1 MSITPNERA
10 EQESWMEELETRI
23 DPAVS
28 PWRTCRGKSSSGEA
42 NINVQAYLPHSPDVT
57 FGLQL
62 QNGLL
67 ATRPK
72 RTLKVFCQPHPYLVR
87 PSVEQREE
95 IERMLERFRR
105 IRGLAPADAK
115 GPSNDRGKGFR
126 SYTWALPPRDLEQ
139 WATDI
144 LERWEILQTAFPE
157 AVSRLRSG
165 ERRTMM

>member
-23 DPAVS
+23 GPAVS

-105 IRGLAPADAK
+105 MRTPKVDPTTEAK
-115 GPSNDRGKGFR
+115 DFEAIHGRYHRAILSNGPPI
-126 SYTWALPPRDLEQ
+126 Y
-139 WATDI
+139 
-144 LERWEILQTAFPE
+144 
-157 AVSRLRSG
+157 
-165 ERRTMM
+165 